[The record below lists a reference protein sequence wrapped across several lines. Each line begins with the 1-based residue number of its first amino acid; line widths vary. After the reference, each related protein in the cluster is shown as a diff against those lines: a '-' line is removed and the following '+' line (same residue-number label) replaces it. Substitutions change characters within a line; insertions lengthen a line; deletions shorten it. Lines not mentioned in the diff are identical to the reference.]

1 MVLEG
6 ERAFQNNLPDRAQ
19 FYGLLIT
26 RAAPHRSVLQRLRDG
41 KCIKVIIRLNAGSIF
56 SHQRAGKQAS

>member
-1 MVLEG
+1 MLLEG
-6 ERAFQNNLPDRAQ
+6 KCVFQNNLPDYVD

-26 RAAPHRSVLQRLRDG
+26 RAEPHRSVLQRLCDG

-56 SHQRAGKQAS
+56 SHQRAGKQVS